1 MTPRLLRLT
10 AVLAGALA
18 GPSVLVAAG
27 PASLHPVL
35 EAQAVLESAAT
46 AYRKGDYERAA
57 GDFERAAAL
66 NPASLRT
73 RYNLAC
79 AYALTGRHEEALDLL
94 EPLVQARVDYG
105 IAREE
110 DFVALH
116 SHARFQRLLADLEE
130 RLAAVSTSERLFTLE
145 AGIIPE
151 GIAYDEATGRTFVGS
166 MRTGEIHAV
175 SDDGEAESFA
185 TLDEGRRLAALGLR
199 VDARR
204 QLLWSVGAPLEVT
217 AGHAFASDA
226 RSAVFAFDLDS
237 GVLEARHEA
246 DPALGNLEDLV
257 LARDG
262 SVYISGE
269 RPGVLRAGGEIIEP
283 LQTDPAIVG
292 GNGIALSPDGG
303 TLLIASYP
311 AGIAAVHL
319 ESGAAR
325 FLASP
330 SEQPLYGIDGLY
342 IHGNDLI
349 AVQNG
354 VTPWRLVRLSLDA
367 GLTAVTGTQLL
378 EFAHPD
384 IVTATTG
391 TIRGNRVRYVGREA
405 APASVPDSLPA
416 ALLPLSGRTVILSAP
431 LD

>member
-1 MTPRLLRLT
+1 MTASLLRLT

-18 GPSVLVAAG
+18 
-27 PASLHPVL
+27 ASWFLAEARATPLHPVL
-35 EAQAVLESAAT
+35 EAQAVLDNAAT
-46 AYRKGDYERAA
+46 AYREGDYERAA
-57 GDFERAAAL
+57 GALERAAAL

-79 AYALTGRHEEALDLL
+79 TYALTGRHEEALDLL
-94 EPLVQARVDYG
+94 GRLVQARVDYG

-110 DFVALH
+110 DFAALR
-116 SHARFQRLLADLEE
+116 SHARFQRLLAELEE
-130 RLAAVSTSERLFTLE
+130 RLAPVSTSERLFTLK

-166 MRTGEIHAV
+166 MRTGEVYAV
-175 SDDGEAESFA
+175 SNDGEAAPFA
-185 TLDEGRRLAALGLR
+185 ALDEGRRLAALGLR

-204 QLLWSVGAPLEVT
+204 HLLWSVGAPLDVT
-217 AGHAFASDA
+217 EGQDAASGA
-226 RSAVFAFDLDS
+226 RSAVFGFDLES
-237 GVLEARHEA
+237 GILEARYEA

-257 LARDG
+257 IAPDG
-262 SVYISGE
+262 SLYLSGE
-269 RPGVLRAGGEIIEP
+269 RPGVLRAGGEVVEP
-283 LQTDPAIVG
+283 LRTDPAIVG
-292 GNGIALSPDGG
+292 GNGIALSADGG
-303 TLLIASYP
+303 TLFVASYP
-311 AGIAAVHL
+311 VGIAAVHL

-342 IHGNDLI
+342 VRGNDLI
-349 AVQNG
+349 VVQNG

-367 GLTAVTGTQLL
+367 GLTAITGARLL

-391 TIRGNRVRYVGREA
+391 
-405 APASVPDSLPA
+405 
-416 ALLPLSGRTVILSAP
+416 
-431 LD
+431 